1 MKDVYCYGLVELS
14 SIYSLSGKF
23 PSADSYK
30 EVNTLVEVPG
40 GEATNAAVVLSR
52 LGLKTKI
59 AGTWL
64 GEDVYHKVKGYFDKE
79 KVDTSSLELKAK
91 YSGPRDLV
99 FVSDDGRTVFGWFG
113 KLWFQGRKW
122 SKPKQTDIKNCRVA
136 CLDPFMHEESDEAAR
151 LCVKY
156 GKKYVTIDEKPER
169 YIIKNSDVVVLSGEF
184 LQREYPKA
192 DMDKLFLEYTK
203 KCKGLVIIT
212 SGADKI
218 TYGRNDTTKKVF
230 KPAKV
235 KAVDTLGAGDTFR
248 AGISFG
254 LLHNWDDD
262 KTVVFA
268 SMLASMVCMSG
279 PGVTKSPSMKEFKKF
294 IKTELPPSL

>member
-1 MKDVYCYGLVELS
+1 MIDVYCYGLVELS
-14 SIYSLSGKF
+14 SIYTLADKF
-23 PSADSYK
+23 PSADGYK
-30 EVNTLVEVPG
+30 EVERVVEVPG

-64 GEDVYHKVKGYFDKE
+64 GEDVYNKVKTYFDKE
-79 KVDTSSLELKAK
+79 NVDTKSLELKKK
-91 YSGPRDLV
+91 YSGPRDMV

-122 SKPKQTDIKNCRVA
+122 SKPKTSDIKNCRVA
-136 CLDPFMHEESDEAAR
+136 CLDPFMHKESDDAAR

-169 YIIKNSDVVVLSGEF
+169 YIIKHSDVVVLSGEF
-184 LQREYPKA
+184 LQREYPGA
-192 DMDKLFLEYTK
+192 ELDKLFEEYAK

-218 TYGRNDTTKKVF
+218 TYGSSKTTKKVF

-235 KAVDTLGAGDTFR
+235 EAVDTLGAGDTFR

-262 KTVVFA
+262 KTVIFA

-279 PGVTKSPSMKEFKKF
+279 PGVTKSPSLKELEKF
-294 IKTELPPSL
+294 IKNTIV

>member
-14 SIYSLSGKF
+14 SIFTLSGKF

-30 EVNTLVEVPG
+30 EVETLIEVPG

-64 GEDVYHKVKGYFDKE
+64 GEDVYHKVKGYFE
-79 KVDTSSLELKAK
+79 QEHVDTSSLERKAG

-99 FVSDDGRTVFGWFG
+99 FVSDEGRTVFGWFG

-122 SKPKQTDIKNCRVA
+122 SKPKASDIKNCRVA
-136 CLDPFMHEESDEAAR
+136 CIDPFMPEGSELAAK

-156 GKKYVTIDEKPER
+156 KKKYVTLDEKPEH
-169 YIIKNSDVVVLSGEF
+169 YVIKNSEAAVISGEF
-184 LQREYPKA
+184 MEREYRGV
-192 DMDKLFLEYTK
+192 DMDKLYKQYTK
-203 KCKGLVIIT
+203 NYKGLVIFT

-218 TYGRNDTTKKVF
+218 IYGRANTAKKVF
-230 KPAKV
+230 KPLKI

-248 AGISFG
+248 AGIAFG
-254 LLHNWDDD
+254 LLNCWDDD

-268 SMLASMVCMSG
+268 SLLASMVCMSG
-279 PGVTKSPSMKEFKKF
+279 PGVTKSPNIKDVLKF
-294 IKTELPPSL
+294 LNKATL